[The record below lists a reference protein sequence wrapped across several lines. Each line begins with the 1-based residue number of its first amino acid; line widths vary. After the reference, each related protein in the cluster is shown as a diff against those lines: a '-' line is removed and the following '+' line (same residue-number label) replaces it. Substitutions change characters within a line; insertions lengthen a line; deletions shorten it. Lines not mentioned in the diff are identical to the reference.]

1 MSNRKFLSVALNI
14 VIFSKVRKTA
24 AGKRGE
30 KLIKSLLPQPATL
43 CDLVLRLCVQRLPTI
58 ECKFLNKYFI
68 LQ

>member
-1 MSNRKFLSVALNI
+1 MKVSFCSNKNSNYFKN
-14 VIFSKVRKTA
+14 SKSA
-24 AGKRGE
+24 AEKRGE